1 LSSSRLTTDLQN
13 HLPREPIPTWYF
25 AAVVVRHG
33 DRFLLV
39 QERKDRSWHL
49 PAGRVEPGETLAEAA
64 VRETL
69 EESGVKIRLT
79 GVIRVEHT
87 PGRRDARLRVVF
99 LGEPR
104 GATTTKQKPDRES
117 LRAEWVSLAEL
128 PKYKLRRRGIE
139 EVIRYVMNGGLAYP
153 LEVLQEEGRPY
164 PREGRRSGEVGAIGR
179 LRQSLRTV
187 LIGQQKR

>member
-1 LSSSRLTTDLQN
+1 
-13 HLPREPIPTWYF
+13 LPREPIPTWYV
-25 AAVVVRHG
+25 AAVVVKHG

-39 QERKDRSWHL
+39 QERKKDQGWHL
-49 PAGRVEPGETLAEAA
+49 PAGRVEPGETLLEAA
-64 VRETL
+64 IRETL
-69 EESGVKIRLT
+69 EESGVRVRLT
-79 GVIRVEHT
+79 GILRVEHT
-87 PGRRDARLRVVF
+87 PDRREARLRIMF

-153 LEVLQEEGRPY
+153 LDLLQEEGKPY
-164 PREGRRSGEVGAIGR
+164 PRERDGRGSGEVGAIRR

>member
-1 LSSSRLTTDLQN
+1 
-13 HLPREPIPTWYF
+13 LPREPIPTWYF
-25 AAVVVRHG
+25 AAVVVKHG

-39 QERKDRSWHL
+39 QERKKDQGWHL
-49 PAGRVEPGETLAEAA
+49 PAGRVEPEESIAEGA

-79 GVIRVEHT
+79 GILRIEHT
-87 PGRRDARLRVVF
+87 PGSEARLRVVF

-139 EVIRYVMNGGLAYP
+139 EVIRYVMNGGAAYP
-153 LEVLQEEGRPY
+153 LDVLQEEGRPY
-164 PREGRRSGEVGAIGR
+164 PRARSGDGRGEEGTMGR
-179 LRQSLRTV
+179 LRRSIRVV
-187 LIGQQKR
+187 LTGRDTKG

>member
-1 LSSSRLTTDLQN
+1 M
-13 HLPREPIPTWYF
+13 PREPIPTWYF
-25 AAVVVRHG
+25 AAVVVKHG

-39 QERKDRSWHL
+39 QERKKDQGWHL
-49 PAGRVEPGETLAEAA
+49 PAGRVEPGESLADGAI
-64 VRETL
+64 RETL

-79 GVIRVEHT
+79 GILRVEHT
-87 PGRRDARLRVVF
+87 PERRDARLRVMF

-128 PKYKLRRRGIE
+128 PKYKLRRRGVE

-153 LEVLQEEGRPY
+153 LEVLQEEGMPY
-164 PREGRRSGEVGAIGR
+164 PRDRGAEKRGASQGGAIRR
-179 LRQSLRTV
+179 LSQSLRTV